1 MAQNYVNSCERME
14 ITAGATIA
22 SGDGVLV
29 GNVFGVALGKGV
41 SGDKIVLATEGVFI
55 LPKAAVGIT
64 QGAKLYW
71 DATNKVL
78 TTTASGNMLVAL
90 AWKAAASGAATVEA
104 ALYNGI

>member
-1 MAQNYVNSCERME
+1 MT
-14 ITAGATIA
+14 ITAGATIT

-29 GNVFGVALGKGV
+29 GNVFGVALGSGV

-55 LPKAAVGIT
+55 LPKATGAIS

-71 DATNKVL
+71 DGTSKVL
-78 TTTASGNMLVAL
+78 TTTASGNTLVAL
-90 AWKAAASGAATVEA
+90 AWKAAISGAATVEA